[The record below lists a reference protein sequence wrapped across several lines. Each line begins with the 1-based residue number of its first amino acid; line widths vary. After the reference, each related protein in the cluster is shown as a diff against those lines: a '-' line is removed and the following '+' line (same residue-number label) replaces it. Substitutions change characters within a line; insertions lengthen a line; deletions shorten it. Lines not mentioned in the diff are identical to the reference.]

1 MSVLVVGS
9 FMTDLVA
16 RTTKQP
22 VAGQTVVGESFG
34 IYLGGKGAN
43 QAIAS
48 KRCDSE
54 TYMVGALGNDN
65 FGEAF
70 LEFLEK
76 SGFDKNHVLIK
87 EKVSSG
93 VGHIVIDDETG
104 QNQIIII
111 PGANLHFTE
120 QDLLKFEHLFKK
132 CNIVVNQLEMQDEII
147 IKSKELAHKYNKK
160 YLLNPAPYKMLSDDV
175 LKDIDFLTPN
185 ETELAGFVGKT
196 NLTEIDEFK
205 LAASE
210 LVSKG
215 VKNVVVTLGEKGAL
229 HCSKS
234 GCKLYAAYKV
244 CEVVDTVAAGD
255 AFNGTFAAMIDQGRS
270 IEEAIKYANA
280 SGALTVMKK
289 GAIPSIPTIKEI
301 EVFLKQK

>member
-9 FMTDLVA
+9 FMIDLVA

-22 VAGQTVVGESFG
+22 VPGQTVVGESFG

-147 IKSKELAHKYNKK
+147 IKSKELAHKY
-160 YLLNPAPYKMLSDDV
+160 
-175 LKDIDFLTPN
+175 
-185 ETELAGFVGKT
+185 
-196 NLTEIDEFK
+196 
-205 LAASE
+205 
-210 LVSKG
+210 
-215 VKNVVVTLGEKGAL
+215 
-229 HCSKS
+229 
-234 GCKLYAAYKV
+234 
-244 CEVVDTVAAGD
+244 
-255 AFNGTFAAMIDQGRS
+255 
-270 IEEAIKYANA
+270 
-280 SGALTVMKK
+280 
-289 GAIPSIPTIKEI
+289 
-301 EVFLKQK
+301 